1 MHYALCTAICVV
13 CLSAVSLPLY
23 GQSGVVENKTA
34 ADLKL
39 DKVGDTVVISTE
51 ILDGFSYRFPFTI
64 STESEHISFDSL
76 TAESVCNCVQIR
88 FAKGSLSKN
97 SVASGE
103 IFLRPKSGQLVEG
116 VRITGLRDD
125 GADPKVGEGDNTV
138 CLLGLKVRVASP
150 VKLSDAFLLV
160 EDGKLQT
167 NEVAIEIA
175 EGVSIKS
182 VKNSCSEPGL
192 KVSTDSNF
200 SKVVITQEG
209 VVEDGR
215 VHLDFDLL
223 SHGVQGK
230 ISREIAFGKRVKTR
244 VVPSILTFS
253 RGDSM
258 PSQKCIVI
266 SHDFYKSNL
275 GRFEC
280 LVRDASGKEWSAA
293 KFRAE
298 FSVKDVGQ
306 SDKGVLRLT
315 MEDKSVFE
323 EVDKWTLRLVDRS
336 LPNVFV
342 DVDCK
347 WLD

>member
-1 MHYALCTAICVV
+1 MCET
-13 CLSAVSLPLY
+13 
-23 GQSGVVENKTA
+23 
-34 ADLKL
+34 
-39 DKVGDTVVISTE
+39 
-51 ILDGFSYRFPFTI
+51 R
-64 STESEHISFDSL
+64 

-97 SVASGE
+97 SVTSGE

-116 VRITGLRDD
+116 VRITGLRTD

-138 CLLGLKVRVASP
+138 CLLGLKVRVVSP
-150 VKLSDAFLLV
+150 VTLSDAFLLV

-175 EGVSIKS
+175 EGASIKS
-182 VKNSCSEPGL
+182 LKNSCSEPGL
-192 KVSTDSNF
+192 KVSTDLNF

-244 VVPSILTFS
+244 VIPSVLTFS
-253 RGDSM
+253 RGDST

-275 GRFEC
+275 DRFEC
-280 LVRDASGKEWSAA
+280 LVRGASGEEWSTA
-293 KFRAE
+293 KFKAE
-298 FSVKDVGQ
+298 FGTKDFGQ
-306 SDKGVLRLT
+306 SDKGILRLT
-315 MEDKSVFE
+315 MLEKDGFE
-323 EVDKWTLRLVDRS
+323 HFDKWTIRIVDRS
-336 LPNVFV
+336 TPDVFV
-342 DVDCK
+342 DVDCR